1 MDRRVFLQG
10 VTAAFAF
17 AAAGPVATLASP
29 RISISLGS
37 HPKIKGHVTCSV
49 YYKTI
54 GGTVPHIDNLIPR
67 NPCVIWQRGA
77 FDVGN
82 GWFRICRTHLDY
94 EGQEIV
100 FETPDADTSEM
111 PWGPQIEYFDP
122 PTPYIE
128 TTARNISPR
137 VEVGMHN
144 LMPYSQ
150 DFGSKGW
157 PS

>member
-1 MDRRVFLQG
+1 MDRRAFIQS
-10 VTAAFAF
+10 VTAAFVF

-37 HPKIKGHVTCSV
+37 HQKLKGHVTCSV
-49 YYKTI
+49 YYKTVN
-54 GGTVPHIDNLIPR
+54 GTVPRIENLIPR

-77 FDVGN
+77 EDVGN
-82 GWFRICRTHLDY
+82 GWFRIWRTHLNY

-111 PWGPQIEYFDP
+111 PWGPQITYPDD
-122 PTPYIE
+122 TAYIA
-128 TTARNISPR
+128 TTTRRVYPH
-137 VEVGMHN
+137 VEVGQHN

>member
-1 MDRRVFLQG
+1 MDRRVFLGG

-17 AAAGPVATLASP
+17 AAAGPVAALASP

-37 HPKIKGHVTCSV
+37 HPKIKGHVTVSIH
-49 YYKTI
+49 YKTI
-54 GGTVPHIDNLIPR
+54 NGTVPHIDNLVPIDGS
-67 NPCVIWQRGA
+67 VVWQRGVEDA
-77 FDVGN
+77 EN
-82 GWFRICRTHLDY
+82 GWFKIWRTHIDY

-111 PWGPQIEYFDP
+111 PWGPQIEYVDP

-128 TTARNISPR
+128 TTTRKAYPR
-137 VEVGMHN
+137 GRAGGHN
-144 LMPYSQ
+144 LMLYSQ